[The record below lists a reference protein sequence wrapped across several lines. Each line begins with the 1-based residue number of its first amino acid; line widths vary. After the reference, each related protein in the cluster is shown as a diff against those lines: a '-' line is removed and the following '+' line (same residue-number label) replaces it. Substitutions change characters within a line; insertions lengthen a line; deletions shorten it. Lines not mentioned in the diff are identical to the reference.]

1 MMKNL
6 LMCIWCVLFAAF
18 DLVNLVNGNGN
29 IWLMGI
35 LTILMTVFASYW
47 LIEIRAEFI
56 KKYGEEDEE

>member
-1 MMKNL
+1 MTKNIL
-6 LMCIWCVLFAAF
+6 RCIWCILFAAF
-18 DLVNLVNGNGN
+18 DLVNLINGNGHT
-29 IWLMGI
+29 WLMGI

>member
-18 DLVNLVNGNGN
+18 DLINLVNGNGN